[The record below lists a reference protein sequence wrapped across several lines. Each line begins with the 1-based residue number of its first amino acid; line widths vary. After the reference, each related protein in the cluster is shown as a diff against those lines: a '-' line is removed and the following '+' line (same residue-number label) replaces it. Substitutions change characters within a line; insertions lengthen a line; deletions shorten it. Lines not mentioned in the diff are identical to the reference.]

1 MNMMDLVQK
10 QEIDRVLEMR
20 PVPEFSPG
28 DTVEVKLKIV
38 EGTRERIQVFAGLCI
53 ARSNNGISS
62 SFTLRKVSYGE
73 GVERVFPLYSPKI
86 TEITVVRYGKVRRA
100 KLYYQ
105 RDLSGKSARI
115 TERTTGR
122 GMAEMRARRKKPAT
136 SAPAAS

>member
-1 MNMMDLVQK
+1 MNIMDLVQK

-28 DTVEVKLKIV
+28 DTVKVNLKIV
-38 EGTRERIQVFAGLCI
+38 EGTRERIQTFEGLCI
-53 ARSNNGISS
+53 ARTNNGVSS

-73 GVERVFPLYSPKI
+73 GVERIFPLYSPKI
-86 TEITVVRYGKVRRA
+86 TQIAVVRYGKVRRA

-115 TERTTGR
+115 TERTTGH
-122 GMAEMRARRKKPAT
+122 GMAEMRARRKKPGAA
-136 SAPAAS
+136 APAAS